1 MTEEFLNQLKHNK
14 REAQQEFYNSY
25 SVQMFRL
32 VYRYVDNEQDAGDIV
47 NTGFYKIFR
56 NINRFIYRNE
66 ISLNVW
72 MKKIIINEALVFL
85 RQKFTYHEIE
95 DIPSEMLFSE
105 DITDDNLML
114 EDYYRLI
121 RELPHDL
128 RTVFNL
134 FAIEGYSHKEIAE
147 LLNIREASSRVYLS
161 RARKILQE
169 KLTNKTK

>member
-1 MTEEFLNQLKHNK
+1 
-14 REAQQEFYNSY
+14 
-25 SVQMFRL
+25 MFRL
-32 VYRYVDNEQDAGDIV
+32 AYRYVDNEQDAANIV
-47 NTGFYKIFR
+47 NTGFYKIFS

-66 ISLNVW
+66 MSLIVW
-72 MKKIIINEALVFL
+72 MKKIITNEALFFL
-85 RQKFTYHEIE
+85 RQRFTYHEIE
-95 DIPSEMLFSE
+95 DIQSEILYSE
-105 DITDDNLML
+105 DAPDNNLML

-147 LLNIREASSRVYLS
+147 LLDIKEASSRVYLS

-169 KLTNKTK
+169 KLTKN